1 MKFSKKK
8 IFLTIGAAVLLLMG
22 GCGKEKK
29 LDELNIT
36 YVKSPLN
43 VPSILEKNLNIF
55 DKEFDC
61 LLYTSDAAD
70 EL

>member
-43 VPSILEKNLNIF
+43 VPSILEKILIFLTRNL
-55 DKEFDC
+55 KKTE
-61 LLYTSDAAD
+61 LL
-70 EL
+70 